1 MKRLGR
7 ASVSASGLAG
17 LIVLWQLVNEIHLA
31 NPVLLPPPSTAFR
44 AAWAIIASGEVLA
57 PLGQSLWLLAAGYT
71 IAAALGIGLGLL
83 MGCSRA
89 VYGLFEPLVELLR
102 PIPKPALVPPLF
114 LFLGIGTTTM
124 VTIVA
129 IGCFFP
135 VLINTVQGVHGIDP
149 VLLDTART
157 FRCPRRRT
165 LIEVILPAAL
175 PMILTGMRV
184 SLALGLIMVVLAEM
198 LAGSGGVGF
207 LILDMQRSFDIV
219 AMFAWL
225 LILALLGLVLSLAFD
240 FLDSRA
246 VPWRAQ

>member
-1 MKRLGR
+1 LTRFGR
-7 ASVSASGLAG
+7 AAWSMSGIVAFLALWELVSDT
-17 LIVLWQLVNEIHLA
+17 HLA
-31 NPVLLPPPSTAFR
+31 NPALLPPPSTTFR
-44 AAWAIIASGEVLA
+44 AAWALVRSGAVLG
-57 PLGQSLWLLAAGYT
+57 PLARSLSLLAAGYT
-71 IAAALGIGLGLL
+71 IAVAVGVGLGLA

-89 VYGLFEPLVELLR
+89 IYGLFEPLIELMR
-102 PIPKPALVPPLF
+102 PIPKTALVPPLF

-129 IGCFFP
+129 VGCFFP

-157 FRCPRRRT
+157 FRRPRGRT
-165 LIEVILPAAL
+165 VVEVILPATL
-175 PMILTGMRV
+175 PMIVTGMRV
-184 SLALGLIMVVLAEM
+184 SLALGLILVVVAEM
-198 LAGSGGVGF
+198 LAGTGGVGF

-225 LILALLGLVLSLAFD
+225 LILAVLGLALSLLFD
-240 FLDSRA
+240 FVETRA

>member
-1 MKRLGR
+1 MSRLGR
-7 ASVSASGLAG
+7 AALSASGIAGVLA
-17 LIVLWQLVNEIHLA
+17 LWEIVSDTGIA
-31 NPVLLPPPSTAFR
+31 NAALLPPPSTTFR
-44 AAWAIIASGEVLA
+44 AAWAIVRAGDVLA
-57 PLGQSLWLLAAGYT
+57 PLGQSLSLLVAGYA
-71 IAAALGIGLGLL
+71 IASVVGIGLGLA
-83 MGCSRA
+83 MGCSRRI
-89 VYGLFEPLVELLR
+89 YGLFEPLVELLR

-135 VLINTVQGVHGIDP
+135 VLINTVQGVHGVDP

-157 FRCPRRRT
+157 FRVSRGRT
-165 LIEVILPAAL
+165 VFGVILPAAL
-175 PMILTGMRV
+175 PMIMTGMRV
-184 SLALGLIMVVLAEM
+184 SLALGLILVVVAEM

-225 LILALLGLVLSLAFD
+225 LILAVLGLVLSLAFD
-240 FLDSRA
+240 LIETRA

>member
-1 MKRLGR
+1 MRRLGR
-7 ASVSASGLAG
+7 AALSASGLVGA
-17 LIVLWQLVNEIHLA
+17 LALWEIVSDTGLVNPALF
-31 NPVLLPPPSTAFR
+31 PPPSITLR
-44 AAWAIIASGEVLA
+44 AAAALIASGEVWP
-57 PLGQSLWLLAAGYT
+57 PLGRSLSLLAAGYA
-71 IAAALGIGLGLL
+71 IAVVLGIALGLA

-89 VYGLFEPLVELLR
+89 LYGLFEPLVELLR
-102 PIPKPALVPPLF
+102 PIPKAALVPPLF

-124 VTIVA
+124 VTVVA

-135 VLINTVQGVHGIDP
+135 VLINTVQGVHGVDP

-157 FRCPRRRT
+157 FRRSRGRT
-165 LIEVILPAAL
+165 VFEVILPAAM

-184 SLALGLIMVVLAEM
+184 SIGLGLILVVLAEM
-198 LAGSGGVGF
+198 LAGSSGLGF

-225 LILALLGLVLSLAFD
+225 LILALLGLALSLAFD
-240 FLDSRA
+240 FIETRA

>member
-1 MKRLGR
+1 MSRLGR
-7 ASVSASGLAG
+7 AALSASGLIGA
-17 LIVLWQLVNEIHLA
+17 LALWEIVSDTGLA
-31 NPVLLPPPSTAFR
+31 NPALFPPPSIALR
-44 AAWAIIASGEVLA
+44 AAGILIASGAVWA
-57 PLGQSLWLLAAGYT
+57 PLGRSLGLLAAGYA
-71 IAAALGIGLGLL
+71 IAVALGIAMGLA

-89 VYGLFEPLVELLR
+89 LYGLFEPLVELLR
-102 PIPKPALVPPLF
+102 PIPKAALVPPLF

-135 VLINTVQGVHGIDP
+135 VLINTVQGVHGVDP

-157 FRCPRRRT
+157 FRRPRG
-165 LIEVILPAAL
+165 LIVFEVILPAAL

-184 SLALGLIMVVLAEM
+184 SVGLGLILVVLAEM
-198 LAGSGGVGF
+198 LAGSSGLGF

-219 AMFAWL
+219 PMFAWL

-240 FLDSRA
+240 FLETRA

>member
-1 MKRLGR
+1 MRRLGR
-7 ASVSASGLAG
+7 AGVSISGLAG
-17 LIVLWQLVNEIHLA
+17 LIILWEVVSDTHLA
-31 NPVLLPPPSTAFR
+31 NPALLPPASTAFR
-44 AAWAIIASGEVLA
+44 AAGALIASGEVLA
-57 PLGQSLWLLAAGYT
+57 PLGQSLWLLAAGY
-71 IAAALGIGLGLL
+71 ALAALLGIALGLL
-83 MGCSRA
+83 MGRSRA
-89 VYGLFEPLVELLR
+89 IYGLFEPLVELLR

-114 LFLGIGTTTM
+114 LFLGIGTATM

-135 VLINTVQGVHGIDP
+135 VLINTVQGVRGIDP

-157 FRCPRRRT
+157 FRRPAGRT
-165 LIEVILPAAL
+165 LLEVILPAAL
-175 PMILTGMRV
+175 PMILTGLRV

-198 LAGSGGVGF
+198 LAGSGGIGF

-240 FLDSRA
+240 LLDRRA